1 MLVKNKIYYLL
12 KGLFLAFIITIIS
25 LIIFSL
31 LLKFTGLRE
40 SQLPLLNNGVMIISI
55 VVASIYAAIKIKEKG
70 WINGAI
76 VGIVY
81 YAILLLINV
90 LFIKS
95 FDSSFI
101 IISKILISTITGII
115 GGMIG
120 INLS

>member
-12 KGLFLAFIITIIS
+12 KGLFLAFIITIVS

-31 LLKFTGLRE
+31 LLRFTGLRE

-55 VVASIYAAIKIKEKG
+55 VVASIYSAIKIKEKG

-76 VGIVY
+76 LGIVY
-81 YAILLLINV
+81 YLVLLLINV

-101 IISKILISTITGII
+101 IISKLLISTVTGII